1 MKLAFLRR
9 CRSLKRPPRTK
20 RVKCPKNTR
29 QQTLIEITTFGD
41 ALLLRDAI
49 VDQNKELCRLQ
60 KLLKQ
65 SRNTR
70 ELNQTNN
77 NVNASQIQ
85 SHFDK
90 KFHWLQIENS
100 KKWSAWPKKHFNPN
114 LERVNHPSRKND
126 ICPNKN
132 KNMTKSNPSR
142 ARFQN
147 NDTSYKPGHS
157 NSENKIRRHRKRINK
172 ENKMANDPVNTA
184 VFNLSDEPVPPEVF
198 TLLSKRMGFVPT
210 TKHDPLS
217 MRNDCHRTMANLA
230 MITKSKIDKTN
241 FNNEPLPKSL
251 KREKH
256 LLVEKSGDSVI
267 DQIIPEVIKEV
278 CLSLD
283 AKVKDNLN
291 PAEKK
296 GMNWLIK
303 QVTYGD
309 LRAIKADKG

>member
-1 MKLAFLRR
+1 
-9 CRSLKRPPRTK
+9 
-20 RVKCPKNTR
+20 
-29 QQTLIEITTFGD
+29 
-41 ALLLRDAI
+41 
-49 VDQNKELCRLQ
+49 
-60 KLLKQ
+60 
-65 SRNTR
+65 
-70 ELNQTNN
+70 
-77 NVNASQIQ
+77 
-85 SHFDK
+85 
-90 KFHWLQIENS
+90 
-100 KKWSAWPKKHFNPN
+100 
-114 LERVNHPSRKND
+114 
-126 ICPNKN
+126 
-132 KNMTKSNPSR
+132 
-142 ARFQN
+142 
-147 NDTSYKPGHS
+147 
-157 NSENKIRRHRKRINK
+157 
-172 ENKMANDPVNTA
+172 MANDPVNTA

-217 MRNDCHRTMANLA
+217 MRNDCRRTMAKLA

-278 CLSLD
+278 DCLSLD

-296 GMNWLIK
+296 GMNWLTK

-309 LRAIKADKG
+309 LRVVKADKGGAVCIVPKSTMRKFELDKLDKANHYENMGADNPCTEALHKLLDIWRLGEDDNFVSRRECYEVMGLCAKKDGKPQRLSTSNSFQPKHPIFMAY